1 MADPRLALASLFVSI
16 LMLSIAHPF
25 FACPTHCESEIK
37 MQMYLHQVVSGPTH
51 NQEVVFKSTPPI
63 EFGRT
68 VAFDY
73 TLLDAPA
80 PDAKIIGR
88 AKGTHVQ
95 ADQVNAGDFSHFSMI
110 FQQGRFTGSTFQV
123 MGMTPPNG
131 VWAIVGGTN
140 ELAMAQGIIQFAI
153 VKGTPNVESY
163 RELNITAFIP
173 TVSIATGSFV
183 QYFDI

>member
-16 LMLSIAHPF
+16 LMLSMAHPF
-25 FACPTHCESEIK
+25 FACPTRCESEIK

-51 NQEVVFKSTPPI
+51 NQ

-153 VKGTPNVESY
+153 VKGTPNMESY

>member
-1 MADPRLALASLFVSI
+1 MANPRLALASLFFSI
-16 LMLSIAHPF
+16 LMLSMDHPF
-25 FACPTHCESEIK
+25 FACPTRCEK
-37 MQMYLHQVVSGPTH
+37 
-51 NQEVVFKSTPPI
+51 VVFKSTPPI

-80 PDAKIIGR
+80 PDAKFIGR

-95 ADQVNAGDFSHFSMI
+95 ANQVNAGDFSHFSMI

-140 ELAMAQGIIQFAI
+140 ELVMAQGIIQFAI

-173 TVSIATGSFV
+173 TASIATGSFV